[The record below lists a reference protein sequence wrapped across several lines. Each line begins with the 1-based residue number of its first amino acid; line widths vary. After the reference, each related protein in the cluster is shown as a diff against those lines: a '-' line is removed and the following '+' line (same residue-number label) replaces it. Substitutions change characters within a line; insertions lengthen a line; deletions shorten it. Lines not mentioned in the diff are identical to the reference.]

1 MAATGDLTLAA
12 HFVTGDV
19 PSKTEGRQMSN
30 KLCYSVD
37 EVCEMTGF
45 GRRRVLDDIHIGRL
59 KARRRGR
66 RYFILAEDLTAYL
79 EAHPVA

>member
-1 MAATGDLTLAA
+1 
-12 HFVTGDV
+12 
-19 PSKTEGRQMSN
+19 MSD

-45 GRRRVLDDIHIGRL
+45 GRRRVLDDIREKRL

-66 RYFILAEDLTAYL
+66 RYFIMAEDLRAYL
-79 EAHPVA
+79 ESHPDA